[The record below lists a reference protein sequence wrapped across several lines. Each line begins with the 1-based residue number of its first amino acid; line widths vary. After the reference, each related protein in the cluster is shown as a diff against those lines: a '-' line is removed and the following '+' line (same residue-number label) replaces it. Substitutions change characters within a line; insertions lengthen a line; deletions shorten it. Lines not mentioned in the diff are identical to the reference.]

1 MSQISVAPAGRRSKA
16 TASKSS
22 KVTAA
27 RGAPPGGPSMGAG
40 KRFSLAPYLF
50 IAPFMVLFLA
60 MFVAPLVYSGY
71 LSLFNTRLIGGTVFV
86 GLDNYAEA
94 LGDAA
99 FTGGVLRMIRYLFV
113 QVPVMLT
120 IALVCAL
127 ILDSGYLRLP
137 KLFRVGIFVPF
148 AVPVVVG
155 ALMWGYL
162 YGPQFGPVAQLFQHF
177 GWTPPGFLTDDGIL
191 GSIANIAVWEFA
203 GYNMIIFYAAL
214 RAVPPELYEAAAVDG
229 AGPIR
234 TAWSVKL
241 PLLRPAIF
249 LTVLFSLI
257 GTFQLFNEPQVLEAL
272 APNTITRSWTP
283 NLYAYNLAFVD
294 QRVPYAAAISF
305 MLGFF
310 IVLVSLVFLF
320 VISRRRRTP

>member
-1 MSQISVAPAGRRSKA
+1 MSHMSA
-16 TASKSS
+16 TASTRSS
-22 KVTAA
+22 K
-27 RGAPPGGPSMGAG
+27 APRAKTRASAVPTGPSTGAG

-71 LSLFNTRLIGGTVFV
+71 LSLFNTRLVGGTVFV
-86 GLDNYAEA
+86 GLDNYIEA
-94 LGDAA
+94 LGDSA
-99 FTGGVLRMIRYLFV
+99 FTGGVLRMVRYFFI
-113 QVPVMLT
+113 QVPVMLA
-120 IALVCAL
+120 IALVAAL
-127 ILDSGYLRLP
+127 ILDSGHLRVP

-162 YGPQFGPVAQLFQHF
+162 YGPQFGPVAQLFDKV
-177 GWTPPGFLTDDGIL
+177 GWTAPSFLGNNLIL
-191 GSIANIAVWEFA
+191 SSIANIAVWEFA

-214 RAVPPELYEAAAVDG
+214 RSISPDLYEAAAMDG
-229 AGPIR
+229 AGPVR
-234 TAWSVKL
+234 VAWSIKL

-257 GTFQLFNEPQVLEAL
+257 GTFQLFNEPQVLKAL
-272 APNTITRSWTP
+272 APTTITRDWTP
-283 NLYAYNLAFVD
+283 NYYAFNLAFVD

-310 IVLVSLVFLF
+310 IVVLSLLFLF
-320 VISRRRRTP
+320 AVSRRRRDQ